1 MGGSLRVRHRSA
13 DHAVRS
19 ASGQRSGR
27 INACPRLIRRTPPR
41 RTSSRSL
48 CGPTAASRARAVS
61 RSWRQ
66 QRASTP
72 LAITDPACRG
82 EQLLPHLAPCTSR
95 SCYRRC
101 EGQPVTPEAKVP
113 DRHRAARLTSA
124 LVRVMEEPAYPL
136 WAVGPYRRAGTRRER
151 DAPRHS
157 HRQCSADLLSPP
169 TQQCSAAGRDPVYCA
184 VTRRGYQDQLKSAWP
199 YWSRSLRPFRR

>member
-124 LVRVMEEPAYPL
+124 LVRVMEEPVSTMGGRPVPPRRNAQG
-136 WAVGPYRRAGTRRER
+136 ARRAP
-151 DAPRHS
+151 AFSP
-157 HRQCSADLLSPP
+157 AMLS
-169 TQQCSAAGRDPVYCA
+169 
-184 VTRRGYQDQLKSAWP
+184 
-199 YWSRSLRPFRR
+199 